1 MPHMPATTAD
11 VRAARETGRK
21 MILDVLPPEHFGAR
35 RIPGAQNACV
45 YEVNF
50 LDQAA
55 ALAPDRKTPIILYG
69 AGEGSLDAVTAAGK
83 LHRAGYSDIA
93 ILQGGLPAWE
103 AEGNPLE
110 GTDPE
115 AQEPPHPVL
124 VLRNS
129 RYAALTEESTVLW
142 TGRNYNGRHWGTVS
156 IKEGSLIREGEGLK
170 GIFTLSMDSIANAD
184 LAGTEMQCVL
194 EDHLK
199 SDDFFFVSH
208 FPTCTVEITE
218 MLPVPDAPATMP
230 NYRVR
235 AVMTLRGVA
244 RDIAFDANL
253 RPLADGRIVLMANLD
268 LDRTAWGVIY
278 GSARFFKYL
287 SYHIVYDL
295 VSVDLRVVLE

>member
-1 MPHMPATTAD
+1 MPNMPATTAE
-11 VRAARETGRK
+11 VRAAGETGRR
-21 MILDVLPPEHFGAR
+21 MILDVLPPEHFAAR
-35 RIPGAQNACV
+35 RIPGARNACV

-50 LDQAA
+50 LEQVA
-55 ALAPDRKTPIILYG
+55 ALAPDKKTPIILYG

-83 LHRAGYSDIA
+83 LHRAGYEDIA

-103 AEGNPLE
+103 AEGNSLE
-110 GTDPE
+110 GTAPE
-115 AQEPPHPVL
+115 APEPPHPVL

-129 RYAALTEESTVLW
+129 RYVALPGDSTVLW
-142 TGRNYNGRHWGTVS
+142 TGRNYNGRHWGSVS
-156 IKEGSLIREGEGLK
+156 IKEGSLIRDGDGLK

-184 LAGTEMQCVL
+184 LAGTDMQAVL

-218 MLPVPDAPATMP
+218 MLPVPDAAATMP

-235 AVMTLRGVA
+235 AVMTLRGLA
-244 RDIAFDANL
+244 REMSFDANL
-253 RPLADGRIVLMANLD
+253 RPLDDGRLALMANLD
-268 LDRTAWGVIY
+268 IDRTAWGVIY

-295 VSVDLRVVLE
+295 ISVDLRIVLE

>member
-208 FPTCTVEITE
+208 FPT
-218 MLPVPDAPATMP
+218 
-230 NYRVR
+230 RVR